1 MTELILIDKRYKNI
15 CRPVRS
21 ACSSCRVQGA
31 VSPSSHNLGISTEF
45 LDFTRFLWHFL
56 FVLDRHF
63 MRIHKI
69 IAKSKDIVNDR
80 GSEGNWGKGN

>member
-15 CRPVRS
+15 FRPVRS

-45 LDFTRFLWHFL
+45 LDFTTFLWHFL
-56 FVLDRHF
+56 FVFLRDF
-63 MRIHKI
+63 YEIP
-69 IAKSKDIVNDR
+69 
-80 GSEGNWGKGN
+80 